1 MEPDILSEAVKFLS
15 SVRLRDRKVETIPD
29 KFIPKNK
36 SEAYRL
42 QELLGNCL
50 SKTRFG
56 FRRGYKIGCTSKVMQ
71 KYLNVSEPCRGGI
84 FANTVYSGDVACSY
98 LDYNRPGVECEI
110 AVSLGLDL
118 DESGAPYNKDSVVE
132 AIDTCMVAI
141 EIVDDRYID
150 YRNLALPI
158 LVADDFFNAGCV
170 LGDPIKNWKDLD
182 IPNIC
187 GELSVNDNLVG
198 RGQGKDVMGHP
209 FNVVAWLANHL
220 IELGQS
226 LKAGEVILTGS
237 LVETYWCKMGDQ
249 VKADI
254 EGLGSATITFCE
266 K

>member
-1 MEPDILSEAVKFLS
+1 MEGEMEPDILSEAVKFLS

-118 DESGAPYNKDSVVE
+118 DESGAPYNKDSVVK

-141 EIVDDRYID
+141 EIVRDTKKAFEERDKDTLTLYI
-150 YRNLALPI
+150 
-158 LVADDFFNAGCV
+158 FFN
-170 LGDPIKNWKDLD
+170 
-182 IPNIC
+182 
-187 GELSVNDNLVG
+187 
-198 RGQGKDVMGHP
+198 
-209 FNVVAWLANHL
+209 
-220 IELGQS
+220 
-226 LKAGEVILTGS
+226 
-237 LVETYWCKMGDQ
+237 
-249 VKADI
+249 
-254 EGLGSATITFCE
+254 
-266 K
+266 